1 MAYKAKSRADLS
13 LSPSSLAN
21 PMDTREVAR
30 GPALVPPAGT
40 NEMDLRGLVAYIER
54 DHTMGT
60 QGYVTRAD
68 CWVEF
73 SAGHR
78 YVVLTI
84 EHRSES
90 GAPVGTYYIR
100 IDRRAEQHLT
110 VLSFAQWRGR
120 AKSSDRVRVRYHI
133 NLQHKYNH

>member
-1 MAYKAKSRADLS
+1 MAYVAKSRADLS
-13 LSPSSLAN
+13 LSPSRLAN

-30 GPALVPPAGT
+30 GPALVPPTGT
-40 NEMDLRGLVAYIER
+40 NEMDLQELVAHIER

-68 CWVEF
+68 GWVEPTL
-73 SAGHR
+73 ARRR

-100 IDRRAEQHLT
+100 IDRRAERHLP
-110 VLSFAQWRGR
+110 VLSFARGRGR
-120 AKSSDRVRVRYHI
+120 AKSSDRVRYHI